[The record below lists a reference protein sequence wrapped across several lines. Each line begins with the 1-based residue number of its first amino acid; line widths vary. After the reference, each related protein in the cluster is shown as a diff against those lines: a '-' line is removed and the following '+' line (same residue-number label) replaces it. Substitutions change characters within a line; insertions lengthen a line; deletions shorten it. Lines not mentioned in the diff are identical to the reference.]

1 MKIPSASLVSALF
14 AFVLL
19 PAHALQAGQKDK
31 TLDFYWIDSEGGGST
46 LIVTPAGESVLID
59 SGNPGARDAGRI
71 VAAAQAAGLT
81 RIDYFLLTHFHIDHF
96 GGIAEVAEKL
106 PIGTVYDKGV
116 PERDPDGRAASTFP
130 VQSKPYREFPA
141 EKRERLTPGLVI
153 PLKNAEGAP
162 ALELRCLGA
171 DQKFISPSPGQEKN
185 SLTGTVPAKAPDG
198 SDNANCGVFIL
209 QFGGF
214 RFFDG
219 GDLTWNVEE
228 KLVTPY
234 NLVGGVDV
242 YQVEHHGL
250 DMSNNPLLIKSLAP
264 TISVMANGPR
274 KGDEVFTFATLKST
288 PSIKAMY
295 QLHRNVRVG
304 PSGNTA
310 REFIANVDEACAG
323 NLIAMTVAPDAKS
336 YTVAIPS
343 TKHSKTYET
352 KR

>member
-1 MKIPSASLVSALF
+1 MKISFASIICAALTSALLPVASL
-14 AFVLL
+14 
-19 PAHALQAGQKDK
+19 HAGAKDK

-59 SGNPGARDAGRI
+59 SGNPGGRDAGRI
-71 VAAAQAAGLT
+71 VVAAQAAGLT
-81 RIDYFLLTHFHIDHF
+81 KIDYFLLTHFHIDHF

-106 PIGTVYDKGV
+106 PIGTVYDKGI
-116 PERDPDGRAASTFP
+116 PDRDPDGRPASTFP
-130 VQSKPYREFPA
+130 VQSKPYREFAA
-141 EKRERLTPGLVI
+141 EKREKLTPGMVI
-153 PLKNAEGAP
+153 PLKNVEGAP
-162 ALELRCLGA
+162 TLELRCLGA
-171 DQKFISPSPGQEKN
+171 DQKFVQPLPGQAKN
-185 SLTGTVPAKAPDG
+185 PLTGSVPAKAPDG
-198 SDNANCGVFIL
+198 SDNANCAVFVL
-209 QFGGF
+209 QFGAF

-250 DMSNNPLLIKSLAP
+250 DMSNNPVLIRSLQP
-264 TISVMANGPR
+264 TVSVMANGPR
-274 KGDEVFTFATLKST
+274 KGDEIFTFSTLKST

-304 PSGNTA
+304 PAGNTA
-310 REFIANVDEACAG
+310 KEFIANVDEACAG
-323 NLIAMTVAPDAKS
+323 NPITMTVAADAKS
-336 YTVAIPS
+336 YTIAIPA

-352 KR
+352 KH